1 MFLFIPLILDLKYL
15 VMITIEKMK
24 KTKKNPSSAIKM
36 ISAMRNSSVP
46 LVPCSDVLGALS
58 AGLENIQCEQVSLV
72 HSASISRGLPL
83 GS

>member
-36 ISAMRNSSVP
+36 ISAMRNSSVG
-46 LVPCSDVLGALS
+46 LVPTLVLRTLS

>member
-1 MFLFIPLILDLKYL
+1 MLLFIPLILDLKYL

-24 KTKKNPSSAIKM
+24 RTKKNPSSAIKM
-36 ISAMRNSSVP
+36 ISAMRNSSVG
-46 LVPCSDVLGALS
+46 LVPTLVLRTLS

>member
-1 MFLFIPLILDLKYL
+1 MLLCIPLILDLKYL

-24 KTKKNPSSAIKM
+24 RTKKNPSSAIKM

-58 AGLENIQCEQVSLV
+58 AGLENKQCEQVSLV
-72 HSASISRGLPL
+72 HSAFISRGLPL
-83 GS
+83 AL

>member
-15 VMITIEKMK
+15 VMMAIEKMK

-36 ISAMRNSSVP
+36 ISAMRNSSVG
-46 LVPCSDVLGALS
+46 LVPTLVLRTLS

>member
-1 MFLFIPLILDLKYL
+1 MLLCIPLILDLKYL

-36 ISAMRNSSVP
+36 ISAMRNSSVG
-46 LVPCSDVLGALS
+46 LVLTLVLRTLS

>member
-46 LVPCSDVLGALS
+46 YGSTIDVLEALS
-58 AGLENIQCEQVSLV
+58 AGLENKQCEQVSLV
-72 HSASISRGLPL
+72 HSAFISRGLPL
-83 GS
+83 AL

>member
-15 VMITIEKMK
+15 VMMTIEKMK

-36 ISAMRNSSVP
+36 ISAMRNSSVG
-46 LVPCSDVLGALS
+46 LVPTLVLRTLS

-72 HSASISRGLPL
+72 HSAFISRGLPL
-83 GS
+83 AL

>member
-15 VMITIEKMK
+15 VMMTIEKMK

-36 ISAMRNSSVP
+36 ISAMRNSSVG
-46 LVPCSDVLGALS
+46 LVPTLVLRTLS

>member
-24 KTKKNPSSAIKM
+24 KTKKNPSSAIKI

-46 LVPCSDVLGALS
+46 FGLTTGLLGALS

-72 HSASISRGLPL
+72 HSAFISRGLPL
-83 GS
+83 AL

>member
-1 MFLFIPLILDLKYL
+1 MLLCIPLILDLKYL
-15 VMITIEKMK
+15 VMMTIEKMK

-36 ISAMRNSSVP
+36 ISAMRNSSVG
-46 LVPCSDVLGALS
+46 LVPTLVLRTLS

>member
-36 ISAMRNSSVP
+36 ISAMRNSSVG
-46 LVPCSDVLGALS
+46 LVPTIVLRTLS